1 MYSLAYAA
9 ILHPDECEDGMPK
22 LDLLA
27 EERSSLFVSALLV
40 SLVQATTIVL
50 IMIFFGDD
58 GEGHAVKLV
67 PAQSYF
73 VLIPRLISSIMM
85 HLNVEPDIR

>member
-1 MYSLAYAA
+1 M
-9 ILHPDECEDGMPK
+9 HPDECEDGMPK

-40 SLVQATTIVL
+40 SLVQATTIML

-58 GEGHAVKLV
+58 GAGHAVELV